1 MIEAASRVHRDG
13 ERLVLSGAL
22 DRDAATLSW
31 SRAVAAADGARILDV
46 SAVTAVDSAGL
57 AMLVALAERM
67 QDARIEGAPA
77 GMSDLQAAYRLRP
90 TLAFDDGR

>member
-1 MIEAASRVHRDG
+1 MTEAASRVHRDG
-13 ERLVLSGAL
+13 ERLLLSGAL
-22 DRDAATLSW
+22 DRDAATATW
-31 SRAVAAADGARILDV
+31 AQAVTAAHGARVLDV
-46 SAVTAVDSAGL
+46 SAVTAIDSAGL

-77 GMSDLQAAYRLRP
+77 RMSDLQAAYRLRP

>member
-1 MIEAASRVHRDG
+1 MTEAAARVHRDG

-22 DRDAATLSW
+22 DRDAATGLWPLASA
-31 SRAVAAADGARILDV
+31 SAAGARVIDAGAVAAI
-46 SAVTAVDSAGL
+46 DSAGL

-67 QDARIEGAPA
+67 QDACIEGAPA
-77 GMSDLQAAYRLRP
+77 GMSDLLAAYRLRP